1 MDVETSF
8 DLEKDKC
15 LKILLMFFQPQE
27 LREKKLK
34 EWEIKQTTRTLHVW
48 TFLKKI
54 NSIENLKSTISRTIL
69 FQYGFLLKS

>member
-27 LREKKLK
+27 LRKKNERSEKLNRLP
-34 EWEIKQTTRTLHVW
+34 ELYTYEH
-48 TFLKKI
+48 F
-54 NSIENLKSTISRTIL
+54 
-69 FQYGFLLKS
+69 

>member
-8 DLEKDKC
+8 DLKKDKC

-48 TFLKKI
+48 TFLKK
-54 NSIENLKSTISRTIL
+54 N
-69 FQYGFLLKS
+69 